1 MRMRFACMHMIY
13 DNDMICLTSECI
25 SREHIMCLY
34 YYLQLYA
41 DNGRLGL
48 RGALLLLSM
57 ELLAE
62 RVIVS
67 VAIVLRV
74 MILDVS
80 VN

>member
-1 MRMRFACMHMIY
+1 MH
-13 DNDMICLTSECI
+13 MICLTSECI
-25 SREHIMCLY
+25 SREHIMCSY

-48 RGALLLLSM
+48 RGALLLVSM

-74 MILDVS
+74 MIIDVS